1 MQRPRS
7 YKNPPI
13 EEALCE
19 LRFTPGQDWDF
30 TIPSKLHTELGDDY
44 DGRPQ
49 EQKGLEVELKAQRG
63 EPAGLRYSE
72 ALTRV
77 QLVTEDGKRIV
88 GVGPDVISVHMLRPY
103 QDGPEQG
110 GWSEYQPRIERALD
124 AYWNVAQPKGVNRVG
139 LRYINKIIT
148 SQNKG
153 TIDDYLKCAL
163 PVVEGL
169 PDHQNITTGRVD
181 YSYED
186 GVRLILSHWSINET
200 PNQVLFLDLDII
212 WENTEPV
219 ARDEAMLKVG
229 DLHTRVKDAFETVV
243 TDEARRLF
251 NDD

>member
-1 MQRPRS
+1 MPQRRS

-44 DGRPQ
+44 TGRPQ
-49 EQKGLEVELKAQRG
+49 QQKVVEVELKGGGDEPVRYG
-63 EPAGLRYSE
+63 ERLGM
-72 ALTRV
+72 V

-88 GVGPDVISVHMLRPY
+88 GVEPDMLSVHMLRPY
-103 QDGPEQG
+103 SEQG
-110 GWSEYQPRIERALD
+110 GWSEFRLRIEKALD
-124 AYWNVAQPKGVNRVG
+124 AYWKVAQPKGVKRVG
-139 LRYINKIIT
+139 MRYINKIVVP
-148 SQNKG
+148 QNRVQVGKY
-153 TIDDYLKCAL
+153 IKCAL
-163 PVVEGL
+163 PVVNGL
-169 PDHQNITTGRVD
+169 PGHQNSTMSRVD

-186 GVRLILSHWSINET
+186 GVRLVLSHWSINEG
-200 PNQVLFLDLDII
+200 PNQVGLLLDLDII

-219 ARDEAMLKVG
+219 EQDEAMLKIG
-229 DLHTRVKDAFETVV
+229 DLRTRERDAFETVI